1 MVTPTPRQ
9 MNNLDSVLLKIG
21 EKLSSLPNW
30 NDLSE
35 FIVKFHKD
43 WQELGNLVQQELV
56 QARIEELESK
66 YDSPRTKKEKSYYT
80 PLGEITLKRRVYQ
93 TDDGLQAKVDRELKI
108 PQDKWLPIVL
118 ELACAL
124 GVSSEFPNSHKLF
137 QKWTLNNLTEKTVAN
152 QVEKSGNL
160 LQNQEF
166 KPYEQSDNCQS
177 NKSIESDQALDLL
190 YIGVDGVM
198 TPLNKKQGYKEAKVG
213 VIFWNKDHQKVK
225 GQRGKIRQREYV
237 ATLKSRNEFRN
248 RVSSLSHQMITAKNA
263 HSTVVIGDGAHWIW
277 EMAQEQFPDS
287 VEILD
292 FFHLSEYV
300 WAVAKAAYPYQ
311 EQKQKNWVDI
321 QQQLLKKSQ
330 WKTVIDNG
338 NKLKRN
344 KKDLIDAIIDL
355 ERYLTNNKSRID
367 YQSYLKSGLM
377 IGSGV
382 VESSNRRVVT
392 QRLKQAGMHWSIF
405 GAEGVMALRAAY
417 LSNSNRWSD
426 FWSDKSIIESN
437 KK

>member
-1 MVTPTPRQ
+1 

-35 FIVKFHKD
+35 FIVKFHLS

-80 PLGEITLKRRVYQ
+80 PLGEITLKRRVYK
-93 TDDGLQAKVDRELKI
+93 TDDGLQAKVDKELRF

-152 QVEKSGNL
+152 QVEKSGNI

-166 KPYEQSDNCQS
+166 NLYEESNNHQS
-177 NKSIESDQALDLL
+177 NKSRESDEAIDLL

-198 TPLNKKQGYKEAKVG
+198 TPLNKNQGYKEAKVG
-213 VIFWNKDHQKVK
+213 VIFWNKDHQKIK
-225 GQRGKIRQREYV
+225 GQRGKIRQREYI
-237 ATLKSRNEFRN
+237 ATLKSRHDFRN
-248 RVSSLSHQMITAKNA
+248 RVSSLTRQITTAKTA
-263 HSTVVIGDGAHWIW
+263 TKTVVIGDGAHWIW
-277 EMAQEQFPDS
+277 EMAQEQFPNS
-287 VEILD
+287 IEILD
-292 FFHLSEYV
+292 FFHLSEYL
-300 WAVAKAAYPYQ
+300 WKVAKEAYPKK
-311 EQKQKNWVDI
+311 EQKQKVWIDI
-321 QQQLLKKSQ
+321 QQHLLKKSQ
-330 WKTVIDNG
+330 WKTVIKNA
-338 NKLKRN
+338 NELKRN
-344 KKDLIDAIIDL
+344 KFDLIKAITDL
-355 ERYLTNNKSRID
+355 ERYLNNNQNRID
-367 YQSYLKSGLM
+367 YHSYLKSGLM

-417 LSNSNRWSD
+417 LSDSNRWSD
-426 FWSDKSIIESN
+426 FWSKKSIIES
-437 KK
+437 

>member
-1 MVTPTPRQ
+1 MPIKPPIPRQ
-9 MNNLDSVLLKIG
+9 MNNFNSVLLKIT

-35 FIVKFHKD
+35 FLVKFYKD

-56 QARIEELESK
+56 QARIEELESN
-66 YDSPRTKKEKSYYT
+66 YHSPRTKKEKSYYT

-93 TDDGLQAKVDRELKI
+93 TDDGLKAKVDQELKF

-152 QVEKSGNL
+152 QVEKSGNI

-166 KPYEQSDNCQS
+166 NLYKESNNYQI
-177 NKSIESDQALDLL
+177 NKSIESDKAIDLL

-213 VIFWNKDHQKVK
+213 VIFWNKDHQKIK

-248 RVSSLSHQMITAKNA
+248 RILSLSHQMATAKNA
-263 HSTVVIGDGAHWIW
+263 HSTVVIGDGAHW
-277 EMAQEQFPDS
+277 MA
-287 VEILD
+287 
-292 FFHLSEYV
+292 
-300 WAVAKAAYPYQ
+300 
-311 EQKQKNWVDI
+311 
-321 QQQLLKKSQ
+321 
-330 WKTVIDNG
+330 
-338 NKLKRN
+338 
-344 KKDLIDAIIDL
+344 
-355 ERYLTNNKSRID
+355 
-367 YQSYLKSGLM
+367 
-377 IGSGV
+377 
-382 VESSNRRVVT
+382 
-392 QRLKQAGMHWSIF
+392 
-405 GAEGVMALRAAY
+405 
-417 LSNSNRWSD
+417 
-426 FWSDKSIIESN
+426 
-437 KK
+437 